1 MNILLVDD
9 DTDLMDVTTYAL
21 RKHGYAV
28 TTVTD
33 GLKAVERFRAEQP
46 DLVVLDVGLPR
57 LNGFEVCRK
66 IREQSDTP
74 VIMVTGRADDENVVQ
89 GFLVGADDYVVKP
102 FSHRQLAARIRAV
115 LNRAAGGRASEPTGV
130 VTTSDLRLDPQS
142 HEVTKDG
149 VTVRLTPLEFR
160 ILHVL
165 AINEG
170 RVVSSARLI
179 EHAWGYEGGAA
190 SLPKTHVCHIRQKLA
205 MDPKRG
211 GYIKAIPWLGYTL
224 TKP

>member
-1 MNILLVDD
+1 VKILLVDD
-9 DTDLMDVTTYAL
+9 DTDLVDVTTYAL

-33 GLKAVERFRAEQP
+33 GLKAVQRFRDEQP

-130 VTTSDLRLDPQS
+130 VSTSDLRLDPQS

-149 VTVRLTPLEFR
+149 LTVRLTPLEFR
-160 ILHVL
+160 ILHIL
-165 AINEG
+165 AANAG
-170 RVVSSARLI
+170 RVVPYARLI
-179 EHAWGYEGGAA
+179 EFAWGHEGG
-190 SLPKTHVCHIRQKLA
+190 SPSHLKIRICSIRKKLGLPVTGEA
-205 MDPKRG
+205 G
-211 GYIKAIPWLGYTL
+211 IKAIVGTGYTL
-224 TKP
+224 RGL